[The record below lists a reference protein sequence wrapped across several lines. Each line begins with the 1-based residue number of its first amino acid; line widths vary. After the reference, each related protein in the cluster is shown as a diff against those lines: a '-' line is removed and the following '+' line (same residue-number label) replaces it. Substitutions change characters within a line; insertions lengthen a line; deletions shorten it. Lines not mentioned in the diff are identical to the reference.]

1 MGDLL
6 RLQPATTAPA
16 PAPTAAPTQPPPL
29 WREAVGAELRRARHD
44 AGRTLGDVAGRAGIS
59 TPYLSEVERGRKEP
73 SSEVLEAVAGA
84 MGLRL
89 VDLTYRVTRQL
100 AGARDLTSRTTGSGR
115 PTGPVALAV

>member
-6 RLQPATTAPA
+6 RLQPARPAQPAKAPEPVREIA
-16 PAPTAAPTQPPPL
+16 PL

-44 AGRTLGDVAGRAGIS
+44 VERTLGDVAGRAGIS
-59 TPYLSEVERGRKEP
+59 TPYLSEVERGLKEP

-84 MGLRL
+84 LELRL

-100 AGARDLTSRTTGSGR
+100 AVSARSRSIAADA
-115 PTGPVALAV
+115 PAGPLALAL